1 MLRQLSKQESNR
13 LVNCEQTVHSGWT
26 HTANRFLAHG
36 RADRE
41 SRDFPSATITDEKY
55 LTSGI
60 AEDGTPGEIFIVAP
74 K

>member
-1 MLRQLSKQESNR
+1 
-13 LVNCEQTVHSGWT
+13 
-26 HTANRFLAHG
+26 LAHG